1 MRLESHIAFG
11 PHPDL
16 GVVAEVAPDNPYTET
31 EQVLRKHHFR
41 RHPESGLYFLPRD
54 APYNRVLRA
63 VTGAARVLQDAGLSV
78 AADPRLM
85 VPPPVPQSPDT
96 PPARKAVPAQSLTAL
111 TAELHTA
118 DRAMDAAEVLQELLD
133 EDFGAMGE
141 LEQLITTTAT
151 WCERLDTDAG
161 LELCSRLR
169 TIANHMAFLG
179 DRIADVEGDLA
190 VMPNVIPADAPSLAA
205 TPTRPHE
212 DLLPRYGARAQA
224 AVAASPHRP
233 AHSPTT
239 ATPPS
244 AATSAPSGPARTH

>member
-1 MRLESHIAFG
+1 MRLEPHISIG

-16 GVVAEVAPDNPYTET
+16 GVVAEVAAGNPHT

-41 RHPESGLYFLPRD
+41 QHPESGLYFLPSD

-78 AADPRLM
+78 ATDPRLM
-85 VPPPVPQSPDT
+85 VPPPVPRSSGA
-96 PPARKAVPAQSLTAL
+96 PARKAVPAQSLTAL
-111 TAELHTA
+111 TAELHTV
-118 DRAMDAAEVLQELLD
+118 DRAMDAAEILQELLD
-133 EDFGAMGE
+133 EDFGAMSE
-141 LEQLITTTAT
+141 LEQLISTTAT

-161 LELCSRLR
+161 HELGSRLR
-169 TIANHMAFLG
+169 TIANHVAFLG

-190 VMPNVIPADAPSLAA
+190 VMPEVIPASAPPLAA
-205 TPTRPHE
+205 TPARPHE

-233 AHSPTT
+233 GHSPTA
-239 ATPPS
+239 ATPSS
-244 AATSAPSGPARTH
+244 AAAPPPSGPARTR

>member
-1 MRLESHIAFG
+1 MRLEPHIAFG

-16 GVVAEVAPDNPYTET
+16 GVVAEVAAGNPHT

-41 RHPESGLYFLPRD
+41 QHPESGLYFLPSD

-78 AADPRLM
+78 ATDPRLM
-85 VPPPVPQSPDT
+85 VPPPVPQSPGT
-96 PPARKAVPAQSLTAL
+96 PARDAVPAQSLSAL
-111 TAELHTA
+111 TAELHA
-118 DRAMDAAEVLQELLD
+118 VDRAMDAAEILQELLD
-133 EDFGAMGE
+133 EDFGAMSE
-141 LEQLITTTAT
+141 LEQLISTTAT

-161 LELCSRLR
+161 RELGSRLR
-169 TIANHMAFLG
+169 TIANHVAFLG

-190 VMPNVIPADAPSLAA
+190 VMPEVIPADAPPLAA
-205 TPTRPHE
+205 TPARPYE

-233 AHSPTT
+233 THSPTA
-239 ATPPS
+239 ATPSP
-244 AATSAPSGPARTH
+244 AAASPPSGPARTR